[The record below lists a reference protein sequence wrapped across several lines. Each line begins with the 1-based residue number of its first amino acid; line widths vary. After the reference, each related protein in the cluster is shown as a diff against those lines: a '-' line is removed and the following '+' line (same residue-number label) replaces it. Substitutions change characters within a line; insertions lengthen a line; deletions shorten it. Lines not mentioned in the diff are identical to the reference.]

1 MNFSYKP
8 MTLDTSSHDN
18 VSKVARATYVKS
30 SNSETIIFESYT
42 RDCSEIEV
50 SIREYLAS
58 DKEELYL
65 RALKNLYRKLDFM
78 DLNQTLECEDITE
91 EEYDQMLDQNED
103 KYLIPLADEKPTMK
117 QVLQIT
123 DIIKRLKRTEEMSI
137 DDVSELFMLDMKEA
151 EKVLEEP
158 SKVRLVLE
166 TT

>member
-8 MTLDTSSHDN
+8 MTLDTSSLDD

-78 DLNQTLECEDITE
+78 DLNQALECEDITE
-91 EEYDQMLDQNED
+91 EEYDQMLDHNED

-123 DIIKRLKRTEEMSI
+123 DIIKRLKRTKEMSI

>member
-1 MNFSYKP
+1 
-8 MTLDTSSHDN
+8 MTLDTSSLDD

-30 SNSETIIFESYT
+30 SSSETIIFESYT
-42 RDCSEIEV
+42 RDCSEFEV

-78 DLNQTLECEDITE
+78 DLNQALECDDITE
-91 EEYDQMLDQNED
+91 EEFDQILDENED
-103 KYLIPLADEKPTMK
+103 KYLIPLAEEMPTMK

-123 DIIKRLKRTEEMSI
+123 DIIKRLKRTEEMSV
-137 DDVSELFMLDMKEA
+137 DDVSELFTLDMKDA

-166 TT
+166 TI